1 MSQESHGFYFSIIDF
16 ILISLGWDSNLEPL
30 GLQVGDALAFSAI

>member
-1 MSQESHGFYFSIIDF
+1 MSQESYGIRFLIIDF
-16 ILISLGWDSNLEPL
+16 FLFCLGWDSNLEPL